1 MYLLSLSIWLE
12 EQIQATGLYQNRPVV
27 IQMTIISIA
36 ILVLSLIIIYATLFN
51 RKLIDYINDLTRA
64 KWVPITQDLLI
75 EIISETQ
82 DLPRNKTFD
91 IDLYMH
97 KFEPL
102 KLHKRQR
109 IRKILIHNIIDLSE
123 QLSGNTKKI
132 LLYIYLKLN
141 LQKDAVKD
149 LSSSFPGKVLRAIKE
164 ISKMGYIL
172 EQDQTHQLL
181 TRPNK
186 HVYHAARAYYFL
198 NYSNFSIDILMK
210 RGERLTAWDEIELF
224 NTISQFPEDSVPEF
238 SKWINANIPEDLV
251 SLSVRLAVHFYQFE
265 AVTAMVKLLDTSSD
279 WLKERLINAMGKLM
293 QTDYEEMLINR
304 YPTEN
309 NPVIKKEIL
318 KALGR
323 TGGELSPDFLV
334 HIFLEEEDFSLKRHA
349 ALSAFKSMP
358 MDEIRERDFFKQI
371 SPSELELI
379 KYIKNPLVNFN

>member
-27 IQMTIISIA
+27 IQMTIISIV
-36 ILVLSLIIIYATLFN
+36 ILVLLLIIIYTILFN

-64 KWVPITQDLLI
+64 KWTPLTQNLLI

-91 IDLYMH
+91 INLHMH
-97 KFEPL
+97 KFEPF

-109 IRKILIHNIIDLSE
+109 IRKILIHNIIDLGE

-141 LQKDAVKD
+141 LQKDAIKD
-149 LSSSFPGKVLRAIKE
+149 LSSSFPGKVIRAIKE

-172 EQDQTHQLL
+172 EEDQMHQLL
-181 TRPNK
+181 MRKNK
-186 HVYHAARAYYFL
+186 HVYHAARTYYFL
-198 NYSNFSIDILMK
+198 NHSDFSIDILIK
-210 RGERLTAWDEIELF
+210 RGERLTPWDEIELF

-251 SLSVRLAVHFYQFE
+251 ALSVRLAVHFYQFE

-358 MDEIRERDFFKQI
+358 MDEIKERDFFKQI